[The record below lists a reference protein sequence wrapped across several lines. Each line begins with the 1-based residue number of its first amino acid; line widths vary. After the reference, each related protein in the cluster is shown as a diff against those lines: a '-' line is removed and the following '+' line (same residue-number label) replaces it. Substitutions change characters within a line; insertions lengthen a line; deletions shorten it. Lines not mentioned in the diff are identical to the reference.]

1 MFKNASMKV
10 GKAIAEIRKAKE
22 ISQNKL
28 SKLTNLNR
36 GYIYKLENDQISPS
50 VDMLE
55 RIAKELNIKVS
66 DIIIKAEINSK

>member
-1 MFKNASMKV
+1 MKV

-66 DIIIKAEINSK
+66 DIIINAETNSESR